1 MLDRRKFLGFAPALA
16 LFLLDPLAAGD
27 AAGEAAADLRQAA
40 RARGVEVGAMVQLR
54 QLNDPPFLDM
64 LRTNFTLAAN
74 QLDEMEWASQPGL
87 DDEPSFRALNEFLD
101 FCAKNGLRPRAR
113 QIYSHE
119 NTPPN
124 AHLRPDGTP
133 KNKAELEQTLLRR
146 VDQVCKP
153 LKGRNA
159 IIQVIDE
166 ILADHEGGIRKDPF
180 ADVFGEE
187 LADILFHA
195 AHEAAP
201 DALLTYQEF
210 GPEIDPDNFFR
221 RKTKDYLALLE
232 RLRKRNV
239 PITGAG
245 LGGFIPPGNGFG
257 LRRPVFQAIEDLDY
271 DIHLNELT
279 VIYDIC
285 GDTNKWH
292 PASASE
298 NDRLVSGYYERTFEF
313 LGAFQAPPRDHV
325 LGSRGRQQH
334 RGNRHA
340 LHHPLRESPARN
352 FQHRS
357 DAEAGLCGRGE
368 GAGEGAADG
377 VNGRNTEA
385 AHPSPSPRRKPGSSL
400 LRRQQ
405 KHGFRLSPE

>member
-16 LFLLDPLAAGD
+16 LFLLDPLASGD

-40 RARGVEVGAMVQLR
+40 RTRGVEVGAMVQLR

-187 LADILFHA
+187 AGGHPLPRRARGRARRAADLPGVRPGDRPGQLLQEKDERLSSA
-195 AHEAAP
+195 ARAAAETQRPHHRSGTGRLHSSGQRIWAAAP
-201 DALLTYQEF
+201 
-210 GPEIDPDNFFR
+210 GVPGHR
-221 RKTKDYLALLE
+221 RP
-232 RLRKRNV
+232 RLRHPSQRAD
-239 PITGAG
+239 PS
-245 LGGFIPPGNGFG
+245 
-257 LRRPVFQAIEDLDY
+257 
-271 DIHLNELT
+271 
-279 VIYDIC
+279 IYDIC

-313 LGAFQAPPRDHV
+313 LGAFKR
-325 LGSRGRQQH
+325 
-334 RGNRHA
+334 
-340 LHHPLRESPARN
+340 LREITFWAPVDGTTPWKPAR
-352 FQHRS
+352 
-357 DAEAGLCGRGE
+357 
-368 GAGEGAADG
+368 AAS
-377 VNGRNTEA
+377 
-385 AHPSPSPRRKPGSSL
+385 SPTRKPG
-400 LRRQQ
+400 
-405 KHGFRLSPE
+405 PEFSTSI